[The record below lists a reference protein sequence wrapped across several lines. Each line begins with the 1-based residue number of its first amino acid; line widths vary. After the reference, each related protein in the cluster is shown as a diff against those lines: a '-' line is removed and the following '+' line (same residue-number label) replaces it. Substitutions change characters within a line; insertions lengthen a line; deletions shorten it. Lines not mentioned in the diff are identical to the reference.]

1 MELRIILF
9 VLTSIVAGTM
19 TALRW
24 KYIWKKKS
32 SISVGG
38 VGFFLS
44 FFLYS
49 VFDIFGI
56 LPEEV
61 REFVFALLFALSWG
75 FVATGVA
82 GKKINCYLITIG
94 EILAFLAISVAL
106 FGMQGFIFGEILAF
120 SFASNFNHVFKELLP
135 RFTWFA
141 VLVDLLIYS
150 QIIHLLL
157 TVLGRH
163 PNAVID
169 GMSGIL
175 ALLCAVTY
183 FVIAKPTVIT
193 GKLQVDSIKGA
204 FKI

>member
-1 MELRIILF
+1 MEIRLILF
-9 VLTSIVAGTM
+9 ILTSIVAGTM

-24 KYIWKKKS
+24 KYVWKKKS
-32 SISVGG
+32 SISIGG

-44 FFLYS
+44 FLLYS
-49 VFDIFGI
+49 LFAIFGI

-106 FGMQGFIFGEILAF
+106 FGMQGFLFGAILAF
-120 SFASNFNHVFKELLP
+120 SFASNFNHVFKGLLP
-135 RFTWFA
+135 RFTLFA
-141 VLVDLLIYS
+141 ILVDLLIYS
-150 QIIHLLL
+150 SIVHILLL
-157 TVLGRH
+157 ILGRH

-169 GMSGIL
+169 SLSGAL

-183 FVIAKPTVIT
+183 FIIAKPAVIT
-193 GKLQVDSIKGA
+193 GKLQADSIRGA